1 MKQKTKFTALSV
13 ACIGCMAASGTL
25 AAYDSTVSVVNNLSM
40 DTVDISLSEYSIDD
54 GREVPYQNKYDD
66 LAPGAV
72 ISKIPRITNLGADC
86 YVRAKVELATTPAE
100 GKTNYQVL
108 TMDDISGMDTSKW
121 TYKEDGY
128 YYYNSILSVPDK
140 ADLFNSVTIPSSW
153 EKPNENC
160 KYQIDI
166 TVEAVQSEH
175 FTPAMDTSNP
185 WGNTEIQECKRTR
198 DFRNL
203 SNGADNQFVMSYSD
217 GTKDLIVN
225 NKDLFSNFASMVP
238 GDVSSDTLDIENR
251 GNSDIE
257 LFFSTG
263 YFNDYELPEDAE
275 LLKQI
280 GLKIDVVSS
289 EGRKNV
295 YTGDLMSES
304 LSKAISLG
312 TFEAGFKGQLEFTL
326 SIPESLDNAFNMTQT
341 KVQWNFG
348 LNDLGTGIPNKP
360 TSGGNTN
367 NPHTGSVARKI
378 SSGLLAMASL
388 GCLFSLGKVKRKKEN
403 KDEKQ

>member
-128 YYYNSILSVPDK
+128 YYYNSILSVSDK

-160 KYQIDI
+160 KCQIDI

-203 SNGADNQFVMSYSD
+203 SNGANNQFVMSYSD

-238 GDVSSDTLDIENR
+238 GDASSDTLDIENR

-312 TFEAGFKGQLEFTL
+312 TFEAGFKGQL
-326 SIPESLDNAFNMTQT
+326 
-341 KVQWNFG
+341 
-348 LNDLGTGIPNKP
+348 
-360 TSGGNTN
+360 
-367 NPHTGSVARKI
+367 
-378 SSGLLAMASL
+378 
-388 GCLFSLGKVKRKKEN
+388 
-403 KDEKQ
+403 